1 MFFSCVC
8 VCDTVP
14 LFNIINKSGPQK
26 CLLGNVF
33 QFSWWTPSRHFCF
46 CSDWFHLLLCW
57 SYLTKLEYTFYTKIW
72 LISGKPELHILQLLT
87 LSRFFLPTPE
97 LIYSKLSRP
106 WKSIPEI
113 IWHILSRPPEFVTLH
128 ACTSIFICHI
138 FGNNNY
144 CTSWKY
150 ETI

>member
-1 MFFSCVC
+1 MCVC
-8 VCDTVP
+8 VWHSPFVQHYKQKWPPEMFVRKCFPIFLMDALQTF
-14 LFNIINKSGPQK
+14 LF
-26 CLLGNVF
+26 LF
-33 QFSWWTPSRHFCF
+33 
-46 CSDWFHLLLCW
+46 SDWFHLLLCW